1 MHELSK
7 LVLAKQQLA
16 HASPRAL
23 ASTMSTL
30 ALEGG
35 FFSSPV
41 VPASEAT
48 TRGNSHGEI
57 VWSQDLSPRYHT
69 YGTFPSVPNR
79 MSFPMFPGSHGNLS
93 RTLE

>member
-1 MHELSK
+1 MRPQGGQASGVWTVEMHELSK
-7 LVLAKQQLA
+7 LVPAKQQLV

-23 ASTMSTL
+23 ASSMSTL

-35 FFSSPV
+35 FFSSSA

-57 VWSQDLSPRYHT
+57 VWSQDLSPRYHI
-69 YGTFPSVPNR
+69 PP
-79 MSFPMFPGSHGNLS
+79 
-93 RTLE
+93 